1 MNFERL
7 IIIIL
12 VLGLSYNIYKIY
24 NKQIVEG
31 YQSFTDCLNQ
41 GYPKDFCIQT
51 PIQSVIS
58 ESYCNCANGQLGTYK
73 HDNQCYCY
81 PFDPLQ
87 PYYTEKVFNDHL
99 NN

>member
-1 MNFERL
+1 MNIERL
-7 IIIIL
+7 LILIIFF
-12 VLGLSYNIYKIY
+12 VMAYNTYNIY

-51 PIQSVIS
+51 PVQSVIS
-58 ESYCNCANGQLGTYK
+58 DSYCNCVNGQLGTYK

-87 PYYTEKVFNDHL
+87 PYYTEKVFNDYI